1 MAFCPNCGNEIND
14 DALFCGNCGNKT
26 QNEAKLNSSFK
37 IGANLDFKRLIN
49 AMKDYFLNFY
59 VDYNSKI
66 FKFAMI
72 LFMAVGI
79 GQPLYA
85 TVSIFLPENTF
96 NLLPGAS
103 AVLKFLIC
111 FLLFAVF
118 CVFILIS

>member
-66 FKFAMI
+66 FK
-72 LFMAVGI
+72 LVN
-79 GQPLYA
+79 
-85 TVSIFLPENTF
+85 E
-96 NLLPGAS
+96 
-103 AVLKFLIC
+103 
-111 FLLFAVF
+111 
-118 CVFILIS
+118 